1 MNETNNTTLRA
12 SRLPEVWPGWETV
25 DKLGSGSFGAV
36 YKICRQT
43 GSFTEYAAVKHISIP
58 KEPSEIEELRRNG
71 YDDESITRN
80 FREQGDR
87 LLQEYALMRSLNG
100 NTNIVNC
107 DDVRSV
113 PHGDGF
119 GTDLYIKM
127 ELLSPL
133 DKPEP
138 ARFDEKEI
146 IRLGCNLCTALEL
159 CEKNNIIHRDIKP
172 ANIFVSANGDY
183 KLGDFGVSRIMENSS
198 TNGGITGT
206 PRYMAP
212 EVYANRKYGR
222 TADIYSLGLVLY
234 WLLNER
240 RTPFQPL
247 PPAKLSYG
255 GDQDALNRRMK
266 GEAIPAPKN
275 GSEGLKRIVLKAV
288 SYDPKER
295 YQTASEMKKALEKLN
310 EPAPPPP
317 PPKPKW
323 WIAAIPALAL
333 VLLFVSREKPEPPEP
348 TPVVTVTPEPTP
360 EPSPTPT
367 PHIHDWIAATCTDP
381 KTCSVCGETEG
392 DPLGHSWV
400 AATCTDPKTCSV
412 CEMTEGDP
420 LGHDWSPATCTRPA
434 KCAICGKEQG
444 SALGHTWVTSGYG
457 QARACSVCGAKEPV
471 TYSHSSDS
479 PVDYFTEN
487 KSYTHRYAVS
497 AAHTRK
503 LPGSKKIVQNLREV
517 GYNAYVYEIPNRTGY
532 AILIGV
538 FDKKEDAED
547 LAVHLRKLTV
557 IDADLGSAYVYDVYL
572 GSSAVSSYSN
582 YQW

>member
-1 MNETNNTTLRA
+1 MNETENKTIRETRY
-12 SRLPEVWPGWETV
+12 PEVWPGWETV

-36 YKICRQT
+36 YQICRQT

-255 GDQDALNRRMK
+255 GDQDALNRRMR

-288 SYDPKER
+288 SYDPKKR
-295 YQTASEMKKALEKLN
+295 YQTASEMKKALETLN
-310 EPAPPPP
+310 EPAPPK
-317 PPKPKW
+317 KPLW
-323 WIAAIPALAL
+323 LLAL
-333 VLLFVSREKPEPPEP
+333 IPILVVVLLFASGRDNEP
-348 TPVVTVTPEPTP
+348 TPTRELPAPPVTYSPTAAP
-360 EPSPTPT
+360 APTPT
-367 PHIHDWIAATCTDP
+367 PH
-381 KTCSVCGETEG
+381 V
-392 DPLGHSWV
+392 HSW
-400 AATCTDPKTCSV
+400 A
-412 CEMTEGDP
+412 
-420 LGHDWSPATCTRPA
+420 PATCTRPA
-434 KCAICGKEQG
+434 KCTICGEEQG
-444 SALGHTWVTSGYG
+444 SALGHTWVAATYD
-457 QARACSVCGAKEPV
+457 RPRYCSVCGEEQGDPV
-471 TYSHSSDS
+471 SPTPAPVISSS
-479 PVDYFTEN
+479 SKSSSSKSAAVELFTEN
-487 KSYTHRYAVS
+487 SAYSKRNCVAV
-497 AAHTRK
+497 AHSQKQSSCETC
-503 LPGSKKIVQNLREV
+503 VQRLRDN
-517 GYNAYVYEIPNRTGY
+517 GYNAFLYEETNKSGY
-532 AILIGV
+532 TILIGV
-538 FDKKEDAED
+538 FGTAQEAKDFAEY
-547 LAVHLRKLTV
+547 LHTQPEVKGV
-557 IDADLGSAYVYDVYL
+557 KLGSAY
-572 GSSAVSSYSN
+572 AVSKVRLSDSVASRYGSP
-582 YQW
+582 WW